1 MSRKRAKHP
10 NGRRATARLAA
21 KAWLPP
27 DPSIVREIHRR
38 LARAHG
44 PLDPPRRLDPLEEL
58 VVTILSQ
65 NTSDTN
71 RDRAY
76 QAMRARYP
84 TWEALA
90 RARPGDLVEVIRV
103 GGLANTKAPR
113 ILAVLREIR
122 EREGGFDLAWMRSSS
137 DEEVEEYLTSLPGVG
152 PKTAACVLAFSLGRP
167 ALPVDTHVYRVASRL
182 GLLPPGATARAAHRV
197 LRDLVPVKLRVALHV
212 GLIRHGRT
220 ICKAGRPRCEECP
233 IKDICPTA
241 PIYLRDAVEPGGR
254 KSRESPRWGR
264 AYWRSGGF
272 RPAHVKVEELGCRRD
287 LASGGHPGRAIA
299 TGEGA

>member
-1 MSRKRAKHP
+1 MNRPS
-10 NGRRATARLAA
+10 GRRSAARSAATA
-21 KAWLPP
+21 WVPP
-27 DPSIVREIHRR
+27 DASIVREIHRR
-38 LARAHG
+38 LVRAHG

-84 TWEALA
+84 TWESLA
-90 RARPGDLVEVIRV
+90 GARLPDLVRAIRV

-122 EREGGFDLAWMRSSS
+122 EREGGFDLSWMRSGS
-137 DEEVEEYLTSLPGVG
+137 DQEVEDYLTSLPGVG

-167 ALPVDTHVYRVASRL
+167 ALPVDTHVHRVASRL
-182 GLLPPGATARAAHRV
+182 GLLPPGASATAAHRV
-197 LRDLVPVKLRVALHV
+197 LRDLVPAKLRVGFHV

-220 ICKAGRPRCEECP
+220 ICKAGRPRCEQCP
-233 IKDICPTA
+233 IQDICPTA
-241 PIYLRDAVEPGGR
+241 PIYLSDASEPGG
-254 KSRESPRWGR
+254 
-264 AYWRSGGF
+264 
-272 RPAHVKVEELGCRRD
+272 
-287 LASGGHPGRAIA
+287 
-299 TGEGA
+299 

>member
-1 MSRKRAKHP
+1 MSRKRIERPKS
-10 NGRRATARLAA
+10 RRAAAGSAATA
-21 KAWLPP
+21 WVPP
-27 DPSIVREIHRR
+27 PPAIVREIHRR
-38 LARAHG
+38 LGRAHG

-90 RARPGDLVEVIRV
+90 LARPGDLVDAIRV

-122 EREGGFDLAWMRSSS
+122 EREGGFDLSWMRSAP
-137 DEEVEEYLTSLPGVG
+137 DEEVEDYLTSLPGVG

-167 ALPVDTHVYRVASRL
+167 ALPVDTHVHRVASRL
-182 GLLPPGATARAAHRV
+182 GLLPPGASAKAAHRI
-197 LRDLVPVKLRVALHV
+197 LRDLVPEKLRVALHV

-220 ICKAGRPRCEECP
+220 ICKAGRPRCEQCP

-241 PIYLRDAVEPGGR
+241 PIYLSDAVGPGR
-254 KSRESPRWGR
+254 RRSRESPQWGR
-264 AYWRSGGF
+264 AYWRSSGF
-272 RPAHVKVEELGCRRD
+272 LGVHAKVLELGCRRD
-287 LASGGHPGRAIA
+287 LASGGYPSRAIA
-299 TGEGA
+299 TGDGA

>member
-1 MSRKRAKHP
+1 
-10 NGRRATARLAA
+10 
-21 KAWLPP
+21 
-27 DPSIVREIHRR
+27 
-38 LARAHG
+38 
-44 PLDPPRRLDPLEEL
+44 LDPLEEL

-90 RARPGDLVEVIRV
+90 RARPRDLVRAIRV

-122 EREGGFDLAWMRSSS
+122 EREGGFDLSWMRSAS
-137 DEEVEEYLTSLPGVG
+137 DHEVEEYLTSLPGVG
-152 PKTAACVLAFSLGRP
+152 PKTAACVLAFSLDRP

-182 GLLPPGATARAAHRV
+182 GLLPPGASAKAAHGL
-197 LRDLVPVKLRVALHV
+197 LRDLVPAKLRVEFHV

-220 ICKAGRPRCEECP
+220 ICKAGRPRCEQCP
-233 IKDICPTA
+233 IQDICPTA
-241 PIYLRDAVEPGGR
+241 PIYLSDALEPGGR
-254 KSRESPRWGR
+254 RSRR
-264 AYWRSGGF
+264 
-272 RPAHVKVEELGCRRD
+272 
-287 LASGGHPGRAIA
+287 IA
-299 TGEGA
+299 PMGEGLVAL